1 MLIAPKTL
9 AVRPRPRVIIMK
21 KLRTTAKVRKNVA
34 KKRLKR
40 KLRSKAKQ
48 AHRRGTGYKDLEDE
62 D

>member
-1 MLIAPKTL
+1 
-9 AVRPRPRVIIMK
+9 MK
-21 KLRTTAKVRKNVA
+21 KLRTTAKVRKNIA